1 MGKKQRPADKNPAT
15 PDQPDR
21 KNRKKA
27 GSKTSRPAAARGIQ
41 RFMLASAAITLLL
54 MGALG
59 AGLSYLHQGER
70 ERTANQ
76 AAQLLVL
83 QPAALLSQAINLS
96 QASVET
102 LAASYAVRDALASG
116 RSPEVVS
123 QQLSSQLPASRVH
136 LIRIGELPRATLS
149 FTARDLVQQAHE
161 HTPPVVLLPG
171 NTPQLLFARR
181 TPDGQGILLVEQD
194 LSDTL
199 KHLRRLDMQT
209 GGVRIVQAGTP
220 VLQLGNPQGPERATV
235 QASGGLTLTYL
246 GTPGGGFDE
255 AGPLAVLGFGCVLV
269 LILLG
274 QWLVLRAI
282 SAGISRDA
290 GHLQQHAQ
298 EAGRAGAGIG
308 RRYTFSAL
316 EAVRNQLD
324 KLAGQRRS
332 SRPARAASPGS
343 SSAGGSASPP
353 PDAFLDILVE
363 DDAHP
368 LIDDTAARKIALPDD
383 IFRASDIRGVVG
395 RTLTPDMVELL
406 GQAIGSEAGE
416 QGQHTVLVARDGR
429 TSSDELSQALM
440 RGLVRS
446 GREVL
451 DIGAMPSPVLYYG
464 TAVMDTQ
471 TGVVVTGSHNPS
483 TYNGLKIIIGGETL
497 GRERLLALKARI
509 EEDRLSEGLGEV
521 ISRDI
526 SERYLHAVSDDILL
540 ARPLKVVVDCGNGIT
555 GVIAPQLFQ
564 ALGCE
569 VMPLFAEV
577 DGHFPN
583 HHPDPGRPENLHAL
597 IQAVKQHGADI
608 GIAFDGDGDR
618 LGVVTPAGEII
629 WPDRLLMLYVRDLL
643 TRSPGADILYD
654 VKCSRELTKLIS
666 RMGGRPLMV
675 PSGYAQMKAKL
686 RETGA
691 PLAGELSGHIFFADR
706 WHGVEDALYAAARL
720 LEILA
725 LESAGADSVFARLKT
740 GLVTP
745 ELLIP
750 ASDTGKF
757 ELMDKLLA
765 RQDAFAD
772 GSITTLD
779 GLRVDF
785 DDGWGLVRASNTVPA
800 LSVRFEGR
808 DKAALQ
814 RIAGLFRT
822 ELQAIEP
829 KLKLPF

>member
-1 MGKKQRPADKNPAT
+1 MGKKQQPADKNPAT
-15 PDQPDR
+15 PDQPAR
-21 KNRKKA
+21 KSKKKT
-27 GSKTSRPAAARGIQ
+27 GSNKATARGIQ
-41 RFMLASAAITLLL
+41 RFMLISAAMTVLW

-59 AGLSYLHQGER
+59 AGLSYLHQSER
-70 ERTANQ
+70 ERNANQ
-76 AAQLLVL
+76 AAQALVL
-83 QPAALLSQAINLS
+83 QPATLLSQAINLS

-102 LAASYAVRDALASG
+102 LAASYAVREALASG

-136 LIRIGELPRATLS
+136 LIRVGELPRATLS

-171 NTPQLLFARR
+171 STPQLLFARR

-194 LSDTL
+194 LSETL
-199 KHLRRLDMQT
+199 KHLRRLDMHT

-220 VLQLGNPQGPERATV
+220 VLQLGNPQGPERATI

-246 GTPGGGFDE
+246 GTPGGDFDE
-255 AGPLAVLGFGCVLV
+255 TGPLAMLAFGCVLV

-316 EAVRNQLD
+316 EAVRDQLD
-324 KLAGQRRS
+324 KLAGQRRA
-332 SRPARAASPGS
+332 SRPVSTATGSASAAGK
-343 SSAGGSASPP
+343 ASPP

-363 DDAHP
+363 DDAP
-368 LIDDTAARKIALPDD
+368 LIDDTPARQIALPDD

-497 GRERLLALKARI
+497 GRERLLALKTRI
-509 EEDRLSEGLGEV
+509 EEDRLSEGLGDV
-521 ISRDI
+521 IARDI
-526 SERYLHAVSDDILL
+526 SERYLHAISDDILL

-569 VMPLFAEV
+569 VLPLFAEV

-675 PSGYAQMKAKL
+675 PSGYAQMKATL

-725 LESAGADSVFARLKT
+725 LESVGADSVFARLKT

-765 RQDAFAD
+765 RQSAFAD
-772 GSITTLD
+772 GSVTTLD

>member
-1 MGKKQRPADKNPAT
+1 MGKKQQPADKNPAT
-15 PDQPDR
+15 PDRPEKKS
-21 KNRKKA
+21 KNNTRGK
-27 GSKTSRPAAARGIQ
+27 GGRPTATGGMQ
-41 RFMLASAAITLLL
+41 RFMLTSAAITVVL
-54 MGALG
+54 MVTLG

-70 ERTANQ
+70 ERTANHTAQ
-76 AAQLLVL
+76 ALVQ

-96 QASVET
+96 QASAEA

-123 QQLSSQLPASRVH
+123 QQLSSQLPSSRVH
-136 LIRIGELPRATLS
+136 LIRAGELPRATLS
-149 FTARDLVQQAHE
+149 FTARDLVQQARNDH
-161 HTPPVVLLPG
+161 PPVVLLPG

-199 KHLRRLDMQT
+199 RQLRRLDMQT

-220 VLQLGNPQGPERATV
+220 VLQLGSPQGPERATV

-246 GTPGGGFDE
+246 GTPGGGFDDV
-255 AGPLAVLGFGCVLV
+255 GPLAMMAFGCVLV
-269 LILLG
+269 LILLA
-274 QWLVLRAI
+274 QWLVQRAI

-290 GHLQQHAQ
+290 GHLQQHAL
-298 EAGRAGAGIG
+298 EAGRAGAGVG

-316 EAVRNQLD
+316 EAVRNHLD

-332 SRPARAASPGS
+332 SRPASATPGSPG
-343 SSAGGSASPP
+343 AGGRASPP

-363 DDAHP
+363 DDANP
-368 LIDDTAARKIALPDD
+368 LIDDSVARRVTLPDD

-395 RTLTPDMVELL
+395 KTLTPDMVELL

-429 TSSDELSQALM
+429 TSSDELSQALI

-451 DIGAMPSPVLYYG
+451 DIGAVPSPVLYYG

-483 TYNGLKIIIGGETL
+483 TYNGLKILIAGETL
-497 GRERLLALKARI
+497 GHERLLALKTRI
-509 EEDRLSEGLGEV
+509 EEGRLSEGLGEV
-521 ISRDI
+521 TPRDI
-526 SERYLHAVSDDILL
+526 SERYLHAVSDDIVL
-540 ARPLKVVVDCGNGIT
+540 ARPLKLVVDCGNGIT

-569 VMPLFAEV
+569 VMPLFADV

-643 TRSPGADILYD
+643 ARSPGADILYD

-666 RMGGRPLMV
+666 RMGGRPLMA
-675 PSGYAQMKAKL
+675 PSGYAQMKARL

-725 LESAGADSVFARLKT
+725 LESADADSVFARLKT

-757 ELMDKLLA
+757 ELVEKLLA
-765 RQDAFAD
+765 RRSAFGD
-772 GSITTLD
+772 GNVTTLD

-800 LSVRFEGR
+800 LSIRFEGR

-814 RIAGLFRT
+814 RIAALFRA

>member
-1 MGKKQRPADKNPAT
+1 
-15 PDQPDR
+15 
-21 KNRKKA
+21 
-27 GSKTSRPAAARGIQ
+27 
-41 RFMLASAAITLLL
+41 MLINGAVTVALLA
-54 MGALG
+54 ALG
-59 AGLSYLHQGER
+59 TGLSWLHQGER
-70 ERTANQ
+70 ERNADQTAQ
-76 AAQLLVL
+76 ALVQ

-102 LAASYAVRDALASG
+102 LVASYAVRDALASG
-116 RSPEVVS
+116 RSPDVVS
-123 QQLSSQLPASRVH
+123 QQLSSQLPTSRVH
-136 LIRIGELPRATLS
+136 LIRAGELPRATLS
-149 FTARDLVQQAHE
+149 FTARDLVQQARE
-161 HTPPVVLLPG
+161 NDPPVVVLPG
-171 NTPQLLFARR
+171 SAPQLLFARR

-194 LSDTL
+194 LSDML
-199 KHLRRLDMQT
+199 KQLRRLDMQT

-220 VLQLGNPQGPERATV
+220 VLQLGTPQGPERATV

-246 GTPGGGFDE
+246 GTPGGDFDQV
-255 AGPLAVLGFGCVLV
+255 GPLAMMGFGCVAV

-290 GHLQQHAQ
+290 SHLQQHAL

-324 KLAGQRRS
+324 KLAGQRRG
-332 SRPARAASPGS
+332 SRPASAMSASTTP
-343 SSAGGSASPP
+343 SPP

-363 DDAHP
+363 VDASP
-368 LIDDTAARKIALPDD
+368 LIDDTAARKIALPNE

-395 RTLTPDMVELL
+395 KTLTPDMVELL
-406 GQAIGSEAGE
+406 GQAIGSEAGD

-429 TSSDELSQALM
+429 TSSDELSQALI

-451 DIGAMPSPVLYYG
+451 DIGAVPSPVLYYG

-497 GRERLLALKARI
+497 DRERLLALKARI

-521 ISRDI
+521 TPRDI
-526 SERYLHAVSDDILL
+526 NERYLHAVCDDIVL
-540 ARPLKVVVDCGNGIT
+540 ARPLKIVVDCGNGIT

-569 VMPLFAEV
+569 VTPLFAEV

-597 IQAVKQHGADI
+597 IQAVKQQGADI

-643 TRSPGADILYD
+643 ARSPGADILYD

-666 RMGGRPLMV
+666 RMGGRPLMA

-757 ELMDKLLA
+757 ELVDKLLA
-765 RQDAFAD
+765 RQGAFGD
-772 GSITTLD
+772 GNITTLD